1 VPLTTR
7 TGLRARLHSGDL
19 LVGALLGIPDP
30 AVATILGRSGF
41 DFVLVDAEH
50 GPFTL
55 TTLGACV
62 EALAPTPAATIVRP
76 AGNDPVLIKQMLELG
91 VDAIQVPSV
100 SSVEEAGAAVRAARF
115 PPEGI
120 RGVGLGRGS
129 GYGTDFPRYLRE
141 ANESTAVIVMIETAA
156 GAAAAAE
163 IAAVEG
169 VDGIAIGPFD
179 LSASLGV
186 IGEARHPLVLETI
199 ARIVEAALS
208 AGVAVG
214 TACAPEETAEFAARG
229 MRLMT
234 VFVDVLAFGAAASQA
249 VELARSGP

>member
-1 VPLTTR
+1 LTTL

-30 AVATILGRSGF
+30 AVATILGLSGF

-55 TTLGACV
+55 TSLRACV
-62 EALAPTPAATIVRP
+62 EALGPTPAATIVRP
-76 AGNDPVLIKQMLELG
+76 AGNDPTLIKQMLELG
-91 VDAIQVPSV
+91 VDGIQVPTVASA
-100 SSVEEAGAAVRAARF
+100 EEAAAAVQAARF
-115 PPEGI
+115 APDGH
-120 RGVGLGRGS
+120 RGVGLGRWS
-129 GYGTDFPRYLRE
+129 DYGADLPRRLRE
-141 ANESTAVIVMIETAA
+141 ANASTAVIVMIENTG
-156 GAAAAAE
+156 GADAAAE

-169 VDGIAIGPFD
+169 IDGIAIGPFD
-179 LSASLGV
+179 LSASLGA

-199 ARIVEAALS
+199 GRIADAAVA

-214 TACAPEETAEFAARG
+214 TACAPDETAAFSAQG
-229 MRLMT
+229 MQLMT

-249 VELARSGP
+249 VELARSGS